1 MDKDD
6 MMRVTMRSLRLVMLG
21 ATAVALLGGSA
32 AATDLERCLA
42 VDIENAGWARVE
54 SLRSS
59 SGVELWIELGR
70 EMVLCGDDDDLEM
83 VVATTTPQRDAR
95 WIDRDRLFLARNYR
109 GGELEKAGYRVLA
122 RSGGAAVVE
131 ALSGSRE
138 SATRRP
144 ENPAGSQRRGL
155 EPLRAGGVIARRST
169 NRPPSKLA
177 TVFDPDVAYLVAQV
191 NADSWF
197 DDVVTLASWNRY
209 THSSEINQAR
219 DWIVAAFAALPGL
232 DVTTRSFLVA
242 SSTVSNVVAV
252 SQGTTRPEDWIIV
265 GAHYDSTSQNPLVAA
280 PGAED
285 NASGCAGV
293 LEVARIL
300 TASPPEATVLYLC
313 YAGEEQGLYGS
324 FYHSSDLLA
333 AGDDAK
339 VIAMINMDMI
349 GYNQPATALDVEL
362 ETGAIGVGLT
372 TILEDAAAEFT
383 SLVTETTTGFYC
395 CSDHEPYLDR
405 GMPAVLT
412 IEADY
417 GVYPDY
423 HSTTDVPAN
432 LSLDMARQILRMNVA
447 AVSHL
452 AGAGSAVIFADN
464 FETGDTSKW
473 TVVVAKSLLNQVVV
487 RPSTSDQR
495 LASGEK

>member
-1 MDKDD
+1 MHS
-6 MMRVTMRSLRLVMLG
+6 MTRFLRCTVWG
-21 ATAVALLGGSA
+21 AIAVASLGGTA
-32 AATDLERCLA
+32 AAAEYERCLA

-54 SLRSS
+54 RLRSF

-70 EMVLCGDDDDLEM
+70 EMLLCGGDEDLEM
-83 VVATTTPQRDAR
+83 VSVTIAPRRDAR
-95 WIDRDRLFLARNYR
+95 WIDRDRLFLARGYR
-109 GGELEKAGYRVLA
+109 SGELEKVGYRVLA

-131 ALSGSRE
+131 APPGSTPSVGRLPE
-138 SATRRP
+138 SEAGWYRRRLDP
-144 ENPAGSQRRGL
+144 V
-155 EPLRAGGVIARRST
+155 RAGGVIARRST
-169 NRPPSKLA
+169 NRPPSKRA
-177 TVFDPDVAYLVAQV
+177 TVFDPNVAYLVAQV
-191 NADSWF
+191 SADSWF

-209 THSSEINQAR
+209 THASEIAQAR
-219 DWIVAAFAALPGL
+219 DWIVATFAALPGL
-232 DVTTRSFLVA
+232 DVTTRSFSVGG
-242 SSTVSNVVAV
+242 STVSNIVAV
-252 SQGTTRPEDWIIV
+252 SQGTTRPDDWIIV
-265 GAHYDSTSQNPLVAA
+265 GAHYDSTSENPLVAA

-324 FYHSSDLLA
+324 FYHSSDLVT

-339 VIAMINMDMI
+339 VVAMVNMDMI
-349 GYNQPATALDVEL
+349 GYNRPATVLDVKL
-362 ETGAIGVGLT
+362 ETGAIGVGLV

-383 SLVTETTTGFYC
+383 ILVTETYSGFYC

-417 GVYPDY
+417 SVYPDY
-423 HSTTDVPAN
+423 HRITDVPAN
-432 LSLDMARQILRMNVA
+432 LSLDMAREILRMNVA

-452 AGAGSAVIFADN
+452 AGAGSDAVFADG
-464 FETGDTSKW
+464 FETGDASRW
-473 TVVVAKSLLNQVVV
+473 TGAMA
-487 RPSTSDQR
+487 PP
-495 LASGEK
+495 